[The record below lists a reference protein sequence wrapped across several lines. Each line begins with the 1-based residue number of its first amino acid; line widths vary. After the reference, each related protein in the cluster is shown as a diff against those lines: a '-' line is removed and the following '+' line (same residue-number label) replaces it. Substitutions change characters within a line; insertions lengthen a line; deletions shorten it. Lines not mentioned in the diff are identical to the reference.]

1 MTLTESDLKL
11 IYPFATQQN
20 RRIYLPY
27 LNKYFSHYQINT
39 PLRMAAFL
47 AQVGHESGQLRYHEE
62 IASGAAYEGRVNLGN
77 THPGDG
83 RRFKGRGLIQV
94 TGRFN
99 YEAISKSLGI
109 DFLNNP
115 TKLSE
120 PEFAVLSAFWFW
132 GKNCLNVFADRED
145 FKGLTKKING
155 GYNGLKDRE
164 ALYKKALEVLL

>member
-1 MTLTESDLKL
+1 MTLTDSEIKS
-11 IYPFATQQN
+11 IYLFATQQN
-20 RRIYLPY
+20 IRIYLPY

-39 PLRMAAFL
+39 PLRMASFL

-99 YEAISKSLGI
+99 YEAISKDLGI

-115 TKLSE
+115 ARLSE
-120 PEFAVLSAFWFW
+120 PEFAVLSAFWYW
-132 GKNCLNVFADRED
+132 NRHSLNKYADSAD
-145 FKGLTKKING
+145 FERLTKKVNG
-155 GYNGLKDRE
+155 GLNGYKDRLE
-164 ALYKKALEVLL
+164 IYNRALEVLK

>member
-11 IYPFATQQN
+11 IYPFVTQQN
-20 RRIYLPY
+20 IRIYLPF

-39 PLRMAAFL
+39 PLRMASFL

-77 THPGDG
+77 TRPGDG
-83 RRFKGRGLIQV
+83 KRFKGRGLIQI

-99 YEAISKSLGI
+99 YEEISKDLGI

-115 TKLSE
+115 TRLSD
-120 PEFAVLSAFWFW
+120 PEFAVMSAFWFW
-132 GKNCLNVFADRED
+132 NRHSLNRYADIND
-145 FKGLTKKING
+145 FERLTKKING
-155 GYNGLKDRE
+155 GLNGYHDRLE
-164 ALYKKALEVLL
+164 LYRRALEVLK

>member
-1 MTLTESDLKL
+1 MS
-11 IYPFATQQN
+11 
-20 RRIYLPY
+20 
-27 LNKYFSHYQINT
+27 
-39 PLRMAAFL
+39 AFI
-47 AQVGHESGQLRYHEE
+47 AQVGHESGQLRHNEE

-99 YEAISKSLGI
+99 YEAISKDLGI

-120 PEFAVLSAFWFW
+120 PEFATLSAFWYW
-132 GKNCLNVFADRED
+132 NRHSLNVYADTND
-145 FKGLTKKING
+145 FEHLTKKING
-155 GYNGLKDRE
+155 GLNGYKDRLE
-164 ALYKKALEVLL
+164 LYNKALEVLK